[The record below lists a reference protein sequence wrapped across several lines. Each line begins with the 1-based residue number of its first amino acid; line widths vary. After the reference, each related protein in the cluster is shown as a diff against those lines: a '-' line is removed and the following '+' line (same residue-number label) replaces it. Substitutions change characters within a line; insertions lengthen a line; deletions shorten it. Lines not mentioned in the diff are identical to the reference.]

1 MRDLLELYSRERW
14 HSQKTEDRG
23 WNLFLSKK
31 PNKVDGKMENTAC
44 FGVPVQKDIQNVKR
58 ET

>member
-1 MRDLLELYSRERW
+1 MRDLLELYSRAERG
-14 HSQKTEDRG
+14 SQKTEDRG

-31 PNKVDGKMENTAC
+31 PNKVDGKLENTALE
-44 FGVPVQKDIQNVKR
+44 FQFKIQNVKR